1 VIRQWEA
8 ADHEE
13 IFVTHGIPEHMVDLG
28 EIRMNYAT
36 LGDPSSPA
44 LLLIPAQT
52 ESWWGYEKAMRL
64 LADRFQVFAVD
75 LRGQGRSTWTPGRY
89 TLDVFGGDLVRFI
102 DRVIKR
108 PAIVSGLSSGGTIAA
123 WLSAY
128 AAPGQI
134 LAAVYEDT
142 PLFASEMNPSCGQS
156 IRQGVG
162 PMFSLWH
169 KWLGPQWSL
178 GDWEGMLRAMPS
190 ELLASILEGL
200 AAMAPAGA
208 GQAPTGVPQDL
219 KEYDPEWGAA
229 FASGFATAATDHEV
243 MLAQVKVPVL
253 FTHHFHRVDETTG
266 TLMGAISDLQVNR
279 VEQLVSGAGNSFTYE
294 SFPRMPHSMHGHAP
308 DTYAT
313 TVTEWVDALPR
324 YAR

>member
-1 VIRQWEA
+1 MSRPLEA
-8 ADHEE
+8 ADHHDL
-13 IFVTHGIPEHMVDLG
+13 FVIHGIDEHAVDLG

-36 LGDPSSPA
+36 LGDPGSPA

-52 ESWWGYEKAMRL
+52 ESWWGYEQAMRI

-102 DRVIKR
+102 DRVIGR
-108 PAIVSGLSSGGTIAA
+108 PTIVSGLSSGGTIAA

-134 LAAVYEDT
+134 VAAIYEDA
-142 PLFASEMNPSCGQS
+142 PLFASEANPSCGQS

-169 KWLGPQWSL
+169 KWLGPQWSI
-178 GDWEGMLRAMPS
+178 GDWDGMMHAMPT
-190 ELLASILEGL
+190 EIPPSILAGL

-208 GQAPTGVPQDL
+208 SETPAGPPQDL

-229 FASGFATAATDHEV
+229 FVSGAATAATDHAV
-243 MLAQVKVPVL
+243 MLAQVKVSVL
-253 FTHHFHRVDETTG
+253 FTHHFHLVDDTTG
-266 TLMGAISDLQVNR
+266 TVIGALSDLQVRR
-279 VEQLVSGAGNSFTYE
+279 VEQLVAGTGNTFTYR
-294 SFPRMPHSMHGHAP
+294 SFPQMPHSMHGHAP
-308 DTYAT
+308 AVYAAT
-313 TVTEWVDALPR
+313 ITDWVDALLTGTN
-324 YAR
+324 